1 MPTGAKLIAAL
12 AFAAVAFAAAE
23 AFKPLMP
30 PHTQFGSFSVLCALI
45 GAFTG
50 WKVMGSRAGRGYGNA
65 LGVGLTASAVMT
77 LAALF
82 LFSFRE
88 TILRSMNRRYDG
100 PLEATVG
107 TFGIMVEHL
116 AVMGDPRLLG
126 VLALGGLLG
135 GLAAEAA
142 GRRWS

>member
-1 MPTGAKLIAAL
+1 MPTGAKLTAAL
-12 AFAAVAFAAAE
+12 AFAVVAFGAAE

-30 PHTQFGSFSVLCALI
+30 PHTQFGSFSFLCALI
-45 GAFTG
+45 GLFTG
-50 WKVMGSRAGRGYGNA
+50 WKVMGGRVGRGWTNA
-65 LGVGLTASAVMT
+65 LSVGLTASAVMT
-77 LAALF
+77 FAALF

-107 TFGIMVEHL
+107 TFGIMVEYGT
-116 AVMGDPRLLG
+116 VMADPRLLAI
-126 VLALGGLLG
+126 LLLGGLLG
-135 GLAAEAA
+135 GIVAEAA